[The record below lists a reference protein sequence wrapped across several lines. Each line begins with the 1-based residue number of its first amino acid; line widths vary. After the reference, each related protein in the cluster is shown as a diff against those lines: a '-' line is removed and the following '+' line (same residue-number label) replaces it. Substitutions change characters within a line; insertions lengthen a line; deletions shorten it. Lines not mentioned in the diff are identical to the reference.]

1 MKFSAFR
8 RLFVPFAPGQTVFVL
23 HNVAQFAGSAVLQ
36 KKFCRGIL
44 SLSKAGNCFKYFR
57 SIKVDFDFLTVYFT
71 ISEARSKGMKKFLLL
86 SVFCCA
92 ALFGAEEIRV
102 THTRSP
108 QVFQISPF
116 EARPVTPGQSYDSTL
131 TVFVNSKDYGSLINF
146 EVVQFD
152 AAGKELART
161 ASSSNKQEISASGMD
176 WMMSLVFKAK
186 PEAVSAKAVINYGGN
201 PMDFTVKEWTLVDIA
216 KRVLFKGIYDARD
229 PEAEDKAAALEE
241 MKKIVPAT
249 AEVVSRNGRPVLMV
263 NGKEMV
269 INAYKGDHD
278 YKLIGEAGGDIIFS
292 FNCGQRLFIGEYW
305 DKELYDAEKKKFD
318 ITSIENN
325 LLRIHKAN
333 PKARVLLAFG
343 ITPPRE
349 YMAANPENIT
359 LNAKGVRGRHGFS
372 GFNGWGDQEL
382 KPREKWAWSYTGDKL
397 QQFLADS
404 VREVIRELKKSP
416 ASNIVIGF
424 MFQGGHD
431 GQFVQWEYGPFN
443 GHFDYSEAN
452 RKALCRYLKEIY
464 GSDAALQKAWDD
476 PNVTLENAA
485 NPTLKEYRSM
495 KYFDDRTG
503 LGRKLADCRRF
514 IAVGTAR
521 FLNFMAKT
529 VKSEWGR
536 PAIVHSWY
544 STAIWAQPSRLALD
558 ELVKDGAVNSV
569 GMVSYYAPLRQVN
582 GAGASANTCIQAL
595 NLRNVLSIQE
605 MDHRTWRTQRVQSPT
620 MNATAFPADPAEFHN
635 QIVRDAASVIA
646 AGGQGFYYF
655 DMFGSWYHSPE
666 AKESIRTTYA
676 MNNHAAKYAGKFP
689 HTRAAIFMDEATRL
703 LCEDIPNYVNSLWR
717 TSGVVPALHFLSD
730 ITDKNLPEY
739 DFYLFWSPVSI
750 KESEFAA
757 MKKLADKPGKVL
769 CIIGDAGRCS
779 RDFSGT
785 VDVLGR
791 LGMGLRNFTGNNA
804 DAIAPVSQAVDP
816 VLENVTSLLGVNA
829 MYISRGELNRR
840 LQFGYTEIDD
850 PDAKI
855 LGVYERSG
863 KPAFAVKKMAGGGTL
878 YYICRN
884 AAISP
889 QIYRNMAKAAGIKP
903 YSESDNAVYVG
914 NGVAAV
920 HRISTQE
927 PVIDFGRETTLIEPV
942 SGKVIGKMRYW
953 KPQIS
958 PGECAAVCYLP

>member
-1 MKFSAFR
+1 MRKIF
-8 RLFVPFAPGQTVFVL
+8 LFLACCGIALAAQTQELRIKHTDAPGV
-23 HNVAQFAGSAVLQ
+23 S
-36 KKFCRGIL
+36 
-44 SLSKAGNCFKYFR
+44 
-57 SIKVDFDFLTVYFT
+57 
-71 ISEARSKGMKKFLLL
+71 
-86 SVFCCA
+86 SV
-92 ALFGAEEIRV
+92 
-102 THTRSP
+102 
-108 QVFQISPF
+108 SPF
-116 EARPVTPGQSYDSTL
+116 DARPITPGKSYDATL
-131 TVFVNSKDYGSLINF
+131 TVFVNSVSFGSLINF
-146 EVVQFD
+146 EVIQYD
-152 AAGKELART
+152 AGNREIART
-161 ASSSNKQEISASGMD
+161 ASSSNRQ
-176 WMMSLVFKAK
+176 
-186 PEAVSAKAVINYGGN
+186 AVSAENMEWVMTCVVKAHPEAAFARAVVNYGGN
-201 PMDFTVKEWTLVDIA
+201 PLDFTVKEWTLTDTSD
-216 KRVLFKGIYDARD
+216 RELFKGIYDKPDPD
-229 PEAEDKAAALEE
+229 PEDRQAALEE
-241 MKKIVPAT
+241 MKKITPSV
-249 AEVVSRNGRPVLMV
+249 AEVVTRNGRPVLLV
-263 NGKEMV
+263 DGREKI

-278 YKLIGEAGGDIIFS
+278 YKLIGEAGGDVIFS
-292 FNCGQRLFIGEYW
+292 FNCGQRLYIGEYW

-359 LNAKGVRGRHGFS
+359 LNSKGVRGRHGFS
-372 GFNGWGDQEL
+372 GFNGWGDQPL

-404 VREVIRELKKSP
+404 IRQVIRELKKSP

-452 RKALCRYLKEIY
+452 RQALCRYLKEIY
-464 GSDAALQKAWDD
+464 GSDAALQQAWDD

-485 NPTLKEYRSM
+485 NPTKDEFSSM
-495 KYFDDRTG
+495 KYFDDRPG
-503 LGRKLADCRRF
+503 LGRKIADCRRF

-521 FLNFMAKT
+521 FLNLMAKT
-529 VKSEWGR
+529 VKDEWGR

-558 ELVKDGAVNSV
+558 ELIKDDAVNSV
-569 GMVSYYAPLRQVN
+569 GMVSYYAPLRQLN

-595 NLRNVLSIQE
+595 NIRNVLSVQE
-605 MDHRTWRTQRVQSPT
+605 MDYRTWRTQRVNSPS
-620 MNATAFPADPAEFHN
+620 MNAAAFPENPADFHN
-635 QIVRDAASVIA
+635 QVIRDAASVIA
-646 AGGQGFYYF
+646 AGGQGFYFF
-655 DMFGSWYHSPE
+655 DMFGSWYHAPE
-666 AKESIRTTYA
+666 ARETIRTAYA
-676 MNNHAAKYAGKFP
+676 MNSHAAKYAGKFP
-689 HTRAAIFMDEATRL
+689 RTRAAVFMDESTRL
-703 LCEDIPNYVNSLWR
+703 LSEDIPNFVNSLWR
-717 TSGVVPALHFLSD
+717 TSGVIPALHFLSD
-730 ITDKNLPEY
+730 ITSKNLPEY
-739 DFYLFWSPVSI
+739 DFYLLYSPVSI
-750 KESEFAA
+750 NRAQFDAV
-757 MKKLADKPGKVL
+757 KKLADRPGKVL

-785 VDVLGR
+785 VDVMGQLG
-791 LGMGLRNFTGNNA
+791 LGLLNFTGNNA
-804 DAIAPVSQAVDP
+804 DAIALVAAAVDP
-816 VLENVTSLLGVNA
+816 VLHNANQLLGVDG
-829 MYISRGELNRR
+829 MYIYKGKLRRR

-863 KPAFAVKKMAGGGTL
+863 KPAFAMKKMSGNGTL

-889 QIYRNMAKAAGIKP
+889 QLFHNMAKVAGIRP
-903 YSESDNAVYVG
+903 YSTPGNAVFVG

-920 HRISTQE
+920 HRISAQE

-942 SGKVIGKMRYW
+942 SGREIGKMRYW
-953 KPQIS
+953 KPQIA